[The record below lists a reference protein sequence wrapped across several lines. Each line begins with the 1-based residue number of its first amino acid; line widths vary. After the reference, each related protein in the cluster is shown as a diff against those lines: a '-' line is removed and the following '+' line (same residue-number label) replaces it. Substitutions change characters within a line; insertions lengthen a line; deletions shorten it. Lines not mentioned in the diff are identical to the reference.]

1 MYPYSVEELAW
12 AVAREREDE
21 ARKARPHVRE
31 EADECDCEG
40 GSSLPKP

>member
-21 ARKARPHVRE
+21 ARKVRPLVRD
-31 EADECDCEG
+31 EADERDCDDG
-40 GSSLPKP
+40 LSPSKS

>member
-12 AVAREREDE
+12 AVTREREDE
-21 ARKARPHVRE
+21 ARKTRPHVKG
-31 EADECDCEG
+31 EADACDCDG

>member
-1 MYPYSVEELAW
+1 MYPYSIEELAW

-21 ARKARPHVRE
+21 ARKTRPHVE
-31 EADECDCEG
+31 EKGDAYDRDG